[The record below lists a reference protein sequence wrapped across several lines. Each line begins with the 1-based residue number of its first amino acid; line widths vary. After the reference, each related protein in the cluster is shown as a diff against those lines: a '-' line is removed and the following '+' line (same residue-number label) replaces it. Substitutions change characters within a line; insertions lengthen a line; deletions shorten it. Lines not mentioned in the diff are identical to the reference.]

1 MLAVMP
7 SRQQEVP
14 YFQNPTMDPSMV
26 DLFTFP
32 MDSLSGFGQN
42 NDTTRVTQSYYEPP
56 LYSKD
61 IQKPGFP
68 SLPGSPPAATT
79 QAPEP
84 RPSLSSASAP
94 SIASTSSS
102 AIGSPYSATQG
113 IQEGWMDT
121 NHGLSLAGAIGDL
134 FPSDQM
140 INTLDA
146 DAYFQKKGPDNFVG

>member
-7 SRQQEVP
+7 SRQQEAP
-14 YFQNPTMDPSMV
+14 YFQNPTMDPSTV

-32 MDSLSGFGQN
+32 MDNLNGFGQN
-42 NDTTRVTQSYYEPP
+42 SDTIRVTQSYYEPP
-56 LYSKD
+56 LYTED

-68 SLPGSPPAATT
+68 SLPGSPPAATI

-84 RPSLSSASAP
+84 LPSLPTASAP

-102 AIGSPYSATQG
+102 AVGSPYSATQG

-121 NHGLSLAGAIGDL
+121 SHGLSLAGAMGDL

-140 INTLDA
+140 INTLEA
-146 DAYFQKKGPDNFVG
+146 DAYLQKKGADNFVG